1 MQPGPFEETKQSC
14 CHGLLKSGRV
24 PLFGQSKRA
33 INVPQPQKH
42 PAKKLWK
49 QCMNQIGIKSVGLQN
64 AVNKTPLNAENKAL
78 GTNQLPVLR
87 PGAGIQSQGCLSG
100 PCAGSLLWLP
110 LVCLLTSLLDV
121 TSARH
126 ETLKFCLFL
135 SLQRQVVE
143 SPKDGC

>member
-1 MQPGPFEETKQSC
+1 MGQEQELGLAVWPVGRNKTKPLPQPTNVRWSPFTWAI
-14 CHGLLKSGRV
+14 
-24 PLFGQSKRA
+24 KRA

-49 QCMNQIGIKSVGLQN
+49 QCKNQIGIKSVGLQN

-100 PCAGSLLWLP
+100 PCSGRCCGSL
-110 LVCLLTSLLDV
+110 CLLIAPSLMC
-121 TSARH
+121 SAQR
-126 ETLKFCLFL
+126 ETL
-135 SLQRQVVE
+135 
-143 SPKDGC
+143 